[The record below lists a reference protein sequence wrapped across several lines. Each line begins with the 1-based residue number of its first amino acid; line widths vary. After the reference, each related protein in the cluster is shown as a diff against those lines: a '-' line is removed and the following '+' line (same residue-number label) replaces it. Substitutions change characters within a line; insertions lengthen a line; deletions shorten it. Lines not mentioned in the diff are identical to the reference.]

1 MSVSSSYMP
10 KVRARHKFSASTCVL
25 FWLRLRSILQRQVR
39 WLGIVSCKRAVSQVL
54 RYTSDIGDIENP
66 YIHLTN
72 VAIQKKSDD
81 YNKIHGGKWT
91 LSNMRLF
98 LQGTYGHDRANRLF
112 EDMNALIIHSLK
124 ACQNVMIND
133 KHCFECY
140 GYDLLIDA
148 QLKPWLLEVN
158 ASPSLTTT
166 TTADRVLKTAL
177 ISDLLDIVM
186 PPGLPVDVAHKGM
199 TVDPASGNLV
209 PIERQGEFELL
220 YDETQDLKGNCRPTL
235 KRLQKFQ

>member
-1 MSVSSSYMP
+1 MP

-39 WLGIVSCKRAVSQVL
+39 WLGIVSCKRAVSQLL

-235 KRLQKFQ
+235 KRLQKSQ